1 MKTCSFCNDGV
12 GGGVLAGRLTLICN
26 DPLAKLVLTG
36 KNKGGGAVKVRLNV
50 AKPGVKIRH

>member
-26 DPLAKLVLTG
+26 DPLANHTLPR
-36 KNKGGGAVKVRLNV
+36 KNINFLK
-50 AKPGVKIRH
+50 